1 MGRDGKEGDTQK
13 ATANAMLSFISNS
26 RMVDHS
32 KKSLCALLASDGSD
46 QPSDSMAIWDKLR
59 LSEAPSESPAQSS

>member
-13 ATANAMLSFISNS
+13 ATANAMLSLISNS

-46 QPSDSMAIWDKLR
+46 QPSDSMAIWGK
-59 LSEAPSESPAQSS
+59 